1 MIVNELETPSVLID
15 LDVLEQ
21 NIQRMQAHCNSQ
33 GVKLRPHIKSHKA
46 PEIAALQMEA
56 GAIGIACQKTTE
68 AAVFAEAGFNDIQIP
83 YNIVGP
89 QKTKRLADLAL
100 YNHITVVADHPS
112 VVRGVGE
119 AAAENEV
126 TIRILVEL
134 ATEVQRNGTTPYEA
148 VNLAKRIDEHEN
160 LHFAGLMGYQFTTA
174 TRPVLQEALNLL
186 HQAGIGVDKVVNG
199 GTGSALHTA
208 DLPEVTEVCA
218 GTYAFNDLNCVTYG
232 WATLDDCAMHVAAT
246 VVSRPTRER
255 AILDSGSK
263 TLSSD
268 VVDDRYGYI
277 LEYPA
282 AVIYKLNE
290 EHAHVDLS
298 QCEDVPVIGER
309 VHVLPVHGC
318 VVANLHNQL
327 YGIRG
332 DTIETTWSVAARGKV
347 W

>member
-1 MIVNELETPSVLID
+1 MNKHDLETPSVLID
-15 LDVLEQ
+15 LNRLER
-21 NIQRMQAHCNSQ
+21 NIQRMQAHCDSA
-33 GVKLRPHIKSHKA
+33 GVKLRPHIKSHKS
-46 PEIAALQMEA
+46 PEIATLQMEA
-56 GAIGIACQKTTE
+56 GAIGIACQKTSE

-83 YNIVGP
+83 YNIIGP

-100 YNHITVVADHPS
+100 YNRVTVVADHPS
-112 VVRGVGE
+112 VVRGLGE

-126 TIRILVEL
+126 TIRVLVEL
-134 ATEVQRNGTTPYEA
+134 VTEIERNGTTPYEA

-174 TRPVLQEALNLL
+174 TRPMLQEALTLL

-199 GTGSALHTA
+199 GTGSALYTD

-218 GTYAFNDLNCVTYG
+218 GTYAFNDLRCVNLG
-232 WATLDDCAMHVAAT
+232 WATLDDCALHVAAT
-246 VVSRPTRER
+246 VVSRPTRDR

-268 VVDDRYGYI
+268 IMDDRYGCI
-277 LEYPA
+277 LEYPE

-290 EHAHVDLS
+290 EHAYVDLS

-309 VHVLPVHGC
+309 VHVLPAHAC
-318 VVANLHNQL
+318 VVVNLHDQV
-327 YGIRG
+327 YGIR
-332 DTIETTWSVAARGKV
+332 DETVETVFPVAARGKV